1 MSVFLEAIQ
10 EISKE
15 VELHVF
21 ATLKRFFSINV
32 GWVTADTKRPT
43 IQIRRKKRQFC
54 ASILKK
60 TVLMDVKLNNTKLN
74 SMGKWATENK
84 KVFKMKEA
92 ISDVQPWSCIFDP
105 CVIVTQIWLI
115 LSWTFWKSSPS
126 GDKEWSQ

>member
-1 MSVFLEAIQ
+1 MSVFSEAIQ

-32 GWVTADTKRPT
+32 GWVTANTKRPT
-43 IQIRRKKRQFC
+43 IQIRRKKCQFY

-60 TVLMDVKLNNTKLN
+60 TVVMDVKLNNTKLN

-84 KVFKMKEA
+84 K
-92 ISDVQPWSCIFDP
+92 
-105 CVIVTQIWLI
+105 
-115 LSWTFWKSSPS
+115 
-126 GDKEWSQ
+126 